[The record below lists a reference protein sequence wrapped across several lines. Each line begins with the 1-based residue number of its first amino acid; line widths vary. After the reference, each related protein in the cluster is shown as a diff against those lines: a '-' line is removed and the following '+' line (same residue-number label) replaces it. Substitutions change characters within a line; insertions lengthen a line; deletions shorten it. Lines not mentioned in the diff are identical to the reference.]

1 MNGARAGKQ
10 AHKGEKERDQDDG
23 DKLRNNGCGARVS
36 TVGLDILRV
45 LSVLKKRF
53 FFQRLVALSAQLLAV
68 LSRCSLLNLVVGER
82 PVVR

>member
-53 FFQRLVALSAQLLAV
+53 FFQRLVALSAQLLPFCRGAP
-68 LSRCSLLNLVVGER
+68 CSISSLEKD
-82 PVVR
+82 PS